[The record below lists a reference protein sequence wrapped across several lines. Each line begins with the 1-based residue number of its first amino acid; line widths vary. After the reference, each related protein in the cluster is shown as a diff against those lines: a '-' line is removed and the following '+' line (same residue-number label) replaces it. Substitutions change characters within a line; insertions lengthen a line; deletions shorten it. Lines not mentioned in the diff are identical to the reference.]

1 MKTANIATSATRNRL
16 ASDTLSPVLIPFL
29 DPHGKLHQTL
39 PTNAKLLG
47 SMPPLLTTQD
57 RPGPKQTN
65 RGTPSQEW
73 PQGVH
78 SVLEHHEPLRQVAS
92 GYGVSHETVRRL
104 LRTSRNNRAG

>member
-1 MKTANIATSATRNRL
+1 MNRRASA
-16 ASDTLSPVLIPFL
+16 SLSPVLNPVL
-29 DPHGKLHQTL
+29 DPHGKVHQRL
-39 PTNAKLLG
+39 LAHEQLLG
-47 SMPPLLTTQD
+47 SMPPLLSTQE